1 MPLHDLSLTI
11 DLVLRSIKERL
22 KGNVVLHIHILLAPV
37 HSTLPPPFVTTKDS
51 DHPKLRPPKTKELT
65 NQQVREMRNWRT
77 IDGHSVPKKL

>member
-37 HSTLPPPFVTTKDS
+37 HSTLPPRLSLQRTQTIQNYV
-51 DHPKLRPPKTKELT
+51 LRRQK
-65 NQQVREMRNWRT
+65 
-77 IDGHSVPKKL
+77 S